1 MPLTE
6 ASTVRRWSMRSR
18 AIQVRLGRWLT
29 NATYTQKWLVLGTAI
44 GIIAGLGAIVFY
56 EALRLATYFF
66 LQVLAGYKV
75 PLPVVEGGRAASASF
90 ARPWAIPLIA
100 CVGALLGAII
110 VFRFAPEAEGLGT
123 EILYRDDFEV
133 EALLPSFIASIVG
146 YSVWGS
152 VEGFGPLFG
161 YVGNYH
167 LTSAMQLVWFGLIGI
182 IGGLIGLL
190 YAKSFYGISAFFSRM
205 RLPRWL
211 RPAL

>member
-1 MPLTE
+1 MPVTE
-6 ASTVRRWSMRSR
+6 TAKVRRWTFHSR
-18 AIQVRLGRWLT
+18 GLQVRLGRWLT

-110 VFRFAPEAEGLGT
+110 VFRFAPEAEGHGT
-123 EILYRDDFEV
+123 DAAI
-133 EALLPSFIASIVG
+133 
-146 YSVWGS
+146 
-152 VEGFGPLFG
+152 
-161 YVGNYH
+161 
-167 LTSAMQLVWFGLIGI
+167 
-182 IGGLIGLL
+182 
-190 YAKSFYGISAFFSRM
+190 
-205 RLPRWL
+205 
-211 RPAL
+211 